1 MNINLIQKITVS
13 KANIISTSYVPL
25 PTLIANYA
33 KEFIN
38 ELTNLTM
45 ILNFAQKLLF
55 RAKNVNYY

>member
-55 RAKNVNYY
+55 LAKNVNYY

>member
-38 ELTNLTM
+38 ELINLTM
-45 ILNFAQKLLF
+45 ILNFVQKLLF